1 MREFLRLL
9 INCAKGMLEDQLRQG
24 KFSDWYQPLYH
35 SIDASINLLSGME
48 SYIPES
54 GEKLVSIF
62 TCVKPKGK
70 NAPAEKRYVPL
81 KELSIDFG
89 HHERTPNELWESF
102 LLECERIPQTGDGVF
117 ETFLA
122 VFKKHAWNVKSQY
135 ETISVYELFKAIAAI
150 THCFEQNPDGFLIIS
165 IELGGISS
173 FLRTM
178 TSKGALKDFRGR
190 SFYLQLLMDAIVR
203 FLLLS
208 LGLSS
213 ANIITNIGGR
223 FNLLAPAG
231 IEGKLREIRTTLNR
245 KLLKLHFLELFV
257 AIDWVAADGQD
268 LINGKRFVEKL
279 KVLKTG
285 ISSQKRAKFSDI
297 SLLSD
302 DAYYESL
309 FSPFGSGGKEEC
321 CAVCDADIKKEQVI
335 PGEETLTIC
344 TQCHSF
350 QQLASELR
358 QASYIIVEPVFPE
371 FQDESAGIDKPRWHD
386 ALKAFGLS
394 YQLSL
399 NPVNIEQGAIYK
411 INDLNFL
418 PERPHPNVAYD
429 FRFFSNVTP
438 HSSQIAQRGE
448 TLDKSTVAFDVKSLH
463 LMAETATGVK
473 RYGLMIMALDI
484 SYDELF
490 FHRLQGANMLR
501 ASVLSAALELFFSGW
516 LNPIVHKVAKNWA
529 MSIPELLSK
538 KERIQVADK
547 LPDIIF
553 SDVNG
558 SLLIAGPWDV
568 LPLLAQQIRND
579 FAIYATRGKI
589 DDESETVFS
598 PITMSASLAL
608 FHAKEPVYHAQEIVQ
623 KAKDL
628 AQEWK
633 WEEKEKDAIHFL
645 DTTVPWER
653 FESVK
658 QFTFRLVRLIER
670 GTMEGTA
677 PRNFLWLLSSVA
689 NLYAQDLSVSRR
701 MRAGGQPIYGEWM
714 WRLTYGVNR
723 LGQRLKEQAL
733 KEELLCISN
742 EILNLESS
750 KDNKKNWRM
759 IEYLKLPVRW
769 AEYLMRS
776 R

>member
-1 MREFLRLL
+1 
-9 INCAKGMLEDQLRQG
+9 MLEDQLRQG

-35 SIDASINLLSGME
+35 SIDASINLLSGMS
-48 SYIPES
+48 SYIPKS

-122 VFKKHAWNVKSQY
+122 VFKKHAWNVPSQY

-190 SFYLQLLMDAIVR
+190 SFYLQLLIDAIVR
-203 FLLLS
+203 CMLRD

-213 ANIITNIGGR
+213 TSVITNIGGR
-223 FNLLAPAG
+223 FHLLAPAG

-245 KLLKLHFLELFV
+245 NLLKLHSLELFV

-268 LINGKRFVEKL
+268 LINGERFVEKL

-285 ISSQKRAKFSDI
+285 ISAQKRAKFSDI

-335 PGEETLTIC
+335 NGDSPLTIC

-371 FQDESAGIDKPRWHD
+371 FQDESAGTDKPRWHD
-386 ALKAFGLS
+386 ALKAFGYS

-438 HSSQIAQRGE
+438 HSS
-448 TLDKSTVAFDVKSLH
+448 LKSLH

-473 RYGLMIMALDI
+473 RYGLMIMAIDI

-490 FHRLQGANMLR
+490 FYRLQGGNMLR

-529 MSIPELLSK
+529 MSIPELLPK

-547 LPDIIF
+547 LTDIIF

-579 FAIYATRGKI
+579 FALYAKNGKI

-598 PITMSASLAL
+598 PITMSAGIAL

-623 KAKDL
+623 KASPFSPSLAKKADL

-633 WEEKEKDAIHFL
+633 DAIHFF

-689 NLYAQDLSVSRR
+689 NLYAQDLSVSQQRG
-701 MRAGGQPIYGEWM
+701 ANPIYGEWM
-714 WRLTYGVNR
+714 WRLTYGVNQ
-723 LGQRLKEQAL
+723 LGQRLKSQAL
-733 KEELLCISN
+733 KEELLHISN

-750 KDNKKNWRM
+750 HKNWRM
-759 IEYLKLPVRW
+759 IEYLRLPVRW